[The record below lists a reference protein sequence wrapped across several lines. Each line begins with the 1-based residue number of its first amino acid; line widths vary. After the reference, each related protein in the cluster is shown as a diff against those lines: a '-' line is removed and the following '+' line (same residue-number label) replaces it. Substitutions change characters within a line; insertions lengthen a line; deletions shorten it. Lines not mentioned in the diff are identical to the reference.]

1 MDVYTST
8 RPSPPRQIT
17 PSESDSAS
25 SSPEAHR
32 RTHTQTW
39 FPSPPIE
46 LSSSSS
52 AAMQGAPTSGSLN
65 GSHQGGRSGTLS
77 KDRDFK
83 GRASARRALYTSS
96 GFTRVASSR
105 ATTSSGSSMSR
116 YPDFNVPPIDL
127 QLPPARAAR
136 SSRTPVRSSAPLGV
150 DPASPTSVSSTGV
163 AIQVGPF
170 NLFAVLHVG
179 RRVSP
184 SLVNSLSRRQSPP
197 PRPSKAHIPR
207 CSCTEST
214 GQSSFEEG
222 HDAVRRY
229 RYSAPA
235 DAVLPRARAW
245 LLQSSRGYILEA
257 TRLDR

>member
-163 AIQVGPF
+163 AIQSTVSVAA
-170 NLFAVLHVG
+170 N
-179 RRVSP
+179 RRH
-184 SLVNSLSRRQSPP
+184 L
-197 PRPSKAHIPR
+197 
-207 CSCTEST
+207 
-214 GQSSFEEG
+214 
-222 HDAVRRY
+222 
-229 RYSAPA
+229 
-235 DAVLPRARAW
+235 VLPRPTYPDAVALNLQGRAPLKKDTTLFDDIAT
-245 LLQSSRGYILEA
+245 LLRPTPSFHAPALGYYNLAGGTSWKPLALIGSERPFRNA
-257 TRLDR
+257 S